1 MPEILA
7 FRHFDVTVIRSD
19 RRRSAT
25 FRVDQS
31 GVSFRV
37 PKEIGHQ
44 KIVELVEKKT
54 PWIRKKLEYAASLT
68 PPRLLD
74 FENGDPIPYLGKTYC
89 LKVQVGD
96 YPHVELVG
104 EDILV
109 SVVEQHLT
117 NSLHIQLVLERWFL
131 DEAAILLA
139 ERLDFYAPIV
149 GVRPTGMQ
157 VKAYKARW
165 GSCKMDGQIQF
176 NWRLIHGPVDVLD
189 YVVVHELCHILQ
201 HNHSAAY
208 WSEVA
213 RVMPDYEVRRKW
225 LSQNGNT
232 LTM

>member
-1 MPEILA
+1 M
-7 FRHFDVTVIRSD
+7 
-19 RRRSAT
+19 
-25 FRVDQS
+25 
-31 GVSFRV
+31 
-37 PKEIGHQ
+37 PKEISHQ
-44 KIVELVEKKT
+44 KIVELVVKKT

-109 SVVEQHLT
+109 SVVKQHLT

-157 VKAYKARW
+157 VKAFKARW

-189 YVVVHELCHILQ
+189 YVVVHELAHLREM
-201 HNHSAAY
+201 NHSPAF
-208 WSEVA
+208 WKVVA
-213 RVMPDYEVRRKW
+213 DILPDHLERRKALQKENLANW
-225 LSQNGNT
+225 A
-232 LTM
+232 

>member
-109 SVVEQHLT
+109 SVVAQHLT

-232 LTM
+232 LPM

>member
-109 SVVEQHLT
+109 NVVAQHLT

-139 ERLDFYAPIV
+139 ERLDFYASIV

>member
-37 PKEIGHQ
+37 PKEIGRQ

-117 NSLHIQLVLERWFL
+117 NSLYIQLVLERWFL

>member
-37 PKEIGHQ
+37 PKEIGRQ

-54 PWIRKKLEYAASLT
+54 PWIRKKLEYAASRT

-109 SVVEQHLT
+109 SVVAQHLT

>member
-37 PKEIGHQ
+37 PKEIGRQ
-44 KIVELVEKKT
+44 KIVALVEKKT

>member
-7 FRHFDVTVIRSD
+7 FRHFDVTVIRSG

-37 PKEIGHQ
+37 PKEIGRQ

>member
-37 PKEIGHQ
+37 PKEIGRQ

-109 SVVEQHLT
+109 SVVAQHLT

-131 DEAAILLA
+131 DEASILLA

>member
-117 NSLHIQLVLERWFL
+117 NSLYIQLVLERWFL

>member
-1 MPEILA
+1 MPEILV

-37 PKEIGHQ
+37 PKEIGQQ
-44 KIVELVEKKT
+44 KIIELVEKKT
-54 PWIRKKLEYAASLT
+54 PWIRKKLQYEASLK
-68 PPRLLD
+68 PPLLLC
-74 FENGDPIPYLGKTYC
+74 FENGDLIPYLGKTYR

-96 YPHVELVG
+96 YPHVELLG

-109 SVVEQHLT
+109 SVVAKHLT
-117 NSLHIQLVLERWFL
+117 NSPYIRSVLERWFL

-139 ERLDFYAPIV
+139 QRLDFFALIV
-149 GVRPTGMQ
+149 GVRPTGIQ

-189 YVVVHELCHILQ
+189 YVVVHELCHMLQ

-208 WSEVA
+208 WSEVE
-213 RVMPDYEVRRKW
+213 RVMPDYKVKRKW
-225 LSQNGNT
+225 LSENGNS

>member
-37 PKEIGHQ
+37 PKEISRQ

>member
-37 PKEIGHQ
+37 PKEIGRQ

-109 SVVEQHLT
+109 SVVAQHLT

>member
-1 MPEILA
+1 MPEILS
-7 FRHFDVTVIRSD
+7 FRHFNVTVIRSD

-37 PKEIGHQ
+37 PKEIEYQ

-54 PWIRKKLEYAASLT
+54 PWIRKKLEYAASLA
-68 PPRLLD
+68 PPELLA
-74 FENGDPIPYLGKTYC
+74 FENGDPIPYLGRTYC
-89 LKVQVGD
+89 LKVQVGE

-104 EDILV
+104 EDIWV
-109 SVVEQHLT
+109 SVVAQHLT

-149 GVRPTGMQ
+149 GVRPAGMQ

-165 GSCKMDGQIQF
+165 GSCKIDGQIQF

-189 YVVVHELCHILQ
+189 YVVVHELCHMLQ

-213 RVMPDYEVRRKW
+213 RVMPDYAVRRKW
-225 LSQNGNT
+225 LSENGHT

>member
-37 PKEIGHQ
+37 PKEISRQ

-117 NSLHIQLVLERWFL
+117 NSLYIQLVLERWFL

>member
-7 FRHFDVTVIRSD
+7 FRYFDVTVIRSD

-25 FRVDQS
+25 LRVDQS

-37 PKEIGHQ
+37 PKEIGQQ

-54 PWIRKKLEYAASLT
+54 AWIRKKLEYEASLT
-68 PPRLLD
+68 PPVRVG
-74 FENGDPIPYLGKTYC
+74 FESGDPIPYLGKSYK

-96 YPHVELVG
+96 YPQVEMVG
-104 EDILV
+104 QDISV
-109 SVVEQHLT
+109 SVVAKHLT
-117 NSLHIQLVLERWFL
+117 NPPYIRSVLERWFL
-131 DEAAILLA
+131 DEAAILLSQ
-139 ERLDFYAPIV
+139 RLDFFAPLV
-149 GVRPTGMQ
+149 GVRPTGIQ

-189 YVVVHELCHILQ
+189 YVVVHELCHMLQ

-213 RVMPDYEVRRKW
+213 RVMPDYKVRRKW
-225 LSQNGNT
+225 LSENGNS
-232 LTM
+232 LTI

>member
-19 RRRSAT
+19 RRRSAA

-37 PKEIGHQ
+37 PKEICHQ

-96 YPHVELVG
+96 YSHVELVG

-109 SVVEQHLT
+109 SVVKQHLT

-157 VKAYKARW
+157 VKAFKARW

-213 RVMPDYEVRRKW
+213 RVMPDYAVRRKW
-225 LSQNGNT
+225 LSQNGNA

>member
-25 FRVDQS
+25 IKVDQS
-31 GVSFRV
+31 GVSLRV
-37 PKEIGHQ
+37 PKGIQHQ
-44 KIVELVEKKT
+44 KLVELVEKKT
-54 PWIRKKLEYAASLT
+54 PWIRKKMEYAASLK
-68 PPRLLD
+68 PPPMLD

-96 YPHVELVG
+96 YPHVELAG

-109 SVVEQHLT
+109 SVVTQHLT

-131 DEAAILLA
+131 DEAAIFLA

-165 GSCKMDGQIQF
+165 GSCKLNGQIQF

-213 RVMPDYEVRRKW
+213 RVMPDYKAKRKW
-225 LSQNGNT
+225 LSENGNS

>member
-37 PKEIGHQ
+37 PKEIGRQ

>member
-109 SVVEQHLT
+109 SVVAQHLT

-165 GSCKMDGQIQF
+165 GSCKMGGQIQF